1 VEKQAPAHRT
11 SDGWIKEHRVA
22 ATTEERVLEVTHFTE
37 RLFTFRTTRSQAFRF
52 QAGQFTMIGLPESAG
67 HPKLLRAY
75 SMASAVFDEHLDFF
89 SIIVDDGP
97 LTSRLRHLK
106 PGDEVLVGTRATG
119 TLTIGQLLPGEN
131 LWLLS
136 TGTGLAPFLSIIQDP
151 ETYERFSRVIVAH
164 GTRNA
169 QDLVYSDY
177 IENGIKEHELVGE
190 AAREQLLYF
199 PTVTRESFKHQ
210 GRIST
215 HLQEGTLER
224 EFGLPPHHPSR
235 DRVMLCGSVAML
247 NDLTSILESRG
258 FEHGS
263 AGEPA
268 TFLTERAFAPS

>member
-1 VEKQAPAHRT
+1 M
-11 SDGWIKEHRVA
+11 A
-22 ATTEERVLEVTHFTE
+22 ATTQEKVLEVQHFTD

-52 QAGQFTMIGLPESAG
+52 QAGQFTMIGLPEGDG

-89 SIIVDDGP
+89 SIIVEDGP

-119 TLTIGQLLPGEN
+119 TLTIGQLVPGEN
-131 LWLLS
+131 LWLLA

-151 ETYERFSRVIVAH
+151 ATYERFKRVIVAH
-164 GTRNA
+164 GTRTVEELA
-169 QDLVYSDY
+169 YSDY
-177 IENGIKEHELVGE
+177 LEHRIKEHELVGE
-190 AAREQLLYF
+190 EASQQLLYF
-199 PTVTRESFKHQ
+199 PTVTREPFRNH

-215 HLQEGTLER
+215 HLENGTIEESFGLER
-224 EFGLPPHHPSR
+224 LDPAR

-247 NDLTSILESRG
+247 NDLTAILEARG

-263 AGEPA
+263 AGEPG